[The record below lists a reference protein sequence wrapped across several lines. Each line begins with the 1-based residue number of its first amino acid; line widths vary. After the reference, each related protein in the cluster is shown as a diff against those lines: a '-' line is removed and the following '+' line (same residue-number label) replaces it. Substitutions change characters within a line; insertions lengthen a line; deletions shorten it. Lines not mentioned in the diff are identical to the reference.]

1 MTPAGKMKPFC
12 KTFLSSA
19 FVVSPHFCL
28 IVQYFLLLHVLDVY
42 TYFGLSLS
50 SLDNLSPIPD
60 PVDET
65 ARVNPQF
72 VVPKSR
78 QYPAVEIQL

>member
-12 KTFLSSA
+12 KTFSSSA

-42 TYFGLSLS
+42 TYLYTYAWPYAVDNSLS
-50 SLDNLSPIPD
+50 F
-60 PVDET
+60 VT
-65 ARVNPQF
+65 AVPSQLKSQLAS
-72 VVPKSR
+72 VV
-78 QYPAVEIQL
+78 YIY